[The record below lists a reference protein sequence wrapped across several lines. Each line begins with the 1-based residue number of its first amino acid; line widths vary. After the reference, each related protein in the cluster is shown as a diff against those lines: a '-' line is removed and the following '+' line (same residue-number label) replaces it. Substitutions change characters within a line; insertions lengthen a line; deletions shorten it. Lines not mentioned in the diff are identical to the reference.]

1 MEHGIILVLPHAI
14 VGMQMDVS
22 LAEAVLLKVMV
33 EQAYD
38 GVGSLPSGNA
48 SQQTPKI
55 PLFRGVRKYT
65 SKLKIFNKNC
75 KGLGTTE
82 KEKKQEETQT
92 GR

>member
-1 MEHGIILVLPHAI
+1 MEDSWLLMQNTATEGNEENPKQSPFKDGDHG
-14 VGMQMDVS
+14 QS
-22 LAEAVLLKVMV
+22 
-33 EQAYD
+33 
-38 GVGSLPSGNA
+38 NN
-48 SQQTPKI
+48 
-55 PLFRGVRKYT
+55 T

>member
-1 MEHGIILVLPHAI
+1 MY
-14 VGMQMDVS
+14 S
-22 LAEAVLLKVMV
+22 T
-33 EQAYD
+33 
-38 GVGSLPSGNA
+38 A
-48 SQQTPKI
+48 SAGTCI
-55 PLFRGVRKYT
+55 YT